1 MDSAGK
7 VVKMEARVSGS
18 QPLTITWYKDNQEI
32 YASGKYDISFKNNMA
47 VMCIRDSAVSDSS
60 VYTCEASNEA
70 GKVSCQ
76 VSLTVSG
83 KEGNPKITYTRS
95 AECCA
100 EDSDVN

>member
-32 YASGKYDISFKNNMA
+32 HASGKYDISFKNNMA
-47 VMCIRDSAVSDSS
+47 VLCIRDSAISDSS
-60 VYTCEASNEA
+60 IYTCQASNEA

-83 KEGNPKITYTRS
+83 RECNPKITYTGL

-100 EDSDVN
+100 EFSDVN